1 MHKQTGFLIRR
12 IVNRRILFVSF
23 TKICTWGRQLYTH
36 TDTHARARARAIISV
51 KKRGAFHT
59 TRSDCARKPDAMNGK
74 INILYGL
81 RYDILRYL
89 LAQRI
94 FLRALWYVSLKEVE
108 RVRHSRSIAVTSI
121 NVCKSVQ
128 VNDSDTND
136 LPRSRGQE
144 FLSFLVASPGCRKR
158 EKQRIEASTRREEG
172 ERSRSW
178 FSGLKCAR
186 FSLVPLRS
194 SSDSSAFSCQHLL
207 HACYEPTDLHL
218 ALINC
223 FQIRFTIHGTFSHG

>member
-12 IVNRRILFVSF
+12 IANRRILFVSF
-23 TKICTWGRQLYTH
+23 TKICTWGRQLHTPTYTH
-36 TDTHARARARAIISV
+36 AHARAIISV
-51 KKRGAFHT
+51 KKRWAFHT

-81 RYDILRYL
+81 RCDILRYL

-94 FLRALWYVSLKEVE
+94 FLRVLWYVSLKEVE

-136 LPRSRGQE
+136 LPRSRSQE
-144 FLSFLVASPGCRKR
+144 FLSFLVASPGCR
-158 EKQRIEASTRREEG
+158 
-172 ERSRSW
+172 
-178 FSGLKCAR
+178 
-186 FSLVPLRS
+186 
-194 SSDSSAFSCQHLL
+194 
-207 HACYEPTDLHL
+207 
-218 ALINC
+218 
-223 FQIRFTIHGTFSHG
+223 

>member
-1 MHKQTGFLIRR
+1 MAKRRFLSVERRQSYATCSSTKNIHAGARDKFFNSAITFLFFFFLPFRRMHKQTGFLIRR

-36 TDTHARARARAIISV
+36 TDTHARARARAIIPV

-94 FLRALWYVSLKEVE
+94 FLRAL
-108 RVRHSRSIAVTSI
+108 
-121 NVCKSVQ
+121 
-128 VNDSDTND
+128 
-136 LPRSRGQE
+136 
-144 FLSFLVASPGCRKR
+144 
-158 EKQRIEASTRREEG
+158 
-172 ERSRSW
+172 
-178 FSGLKCAR
+178 
-186 FSLVPLRS
+186 
-194 SSDSSAFSCQHLL
+194 
-207 HACYEPTDLHL
+207 
-218 ALINC
+218 
-223 FQIRFTIHGTFSHG
+223 